1 MSRKISARW
10 MPSNV
15 ERILLVLATF
25 LCLSNVI
32 AIDRGLSKDF
42 ANAWKDFSTDCSEE
56 EPKNLSVSCQGVRIV
71 RRVVQQ
77 LLENSSKEP
86 DIEIFDGISLVE
98 VEDASSS
105 RKGRFLKGFG
115 SITPL
120 LQFLENR
127 ELRVKLP
134 KFLPQNFETVFER
147 AMTTSTIGEGRSKLL
162 EN

>member
-10 MPSNV
+10 TPSIV
-15 ERILLVLATF
+15 ERFLLVLATF

-42 ANAWKDFSTDCSEE
+42 TNAWKDFSTDCSAE

-77 LLENSSKEP
+77 LLENSSKES

-115 SITPL
+115 SMTPL
-120 LQFLENR
+120 LQFLEGR

-134 KFLPQNFETVFER
+134 KLLPQNFETAFEKT
-147 AMTTSTIGEGRSKLL
+147 MTSSTIGEGWSKLL